1 MIRSKRTMT
10 HLNVN
15 VMTSKELA
23 LGQYDKG
30 KNIIFY
36 ATDFHIEAIR
46 KFLMLSYDE
55 ANLFSRM
62 ICHAYDE
69 QCISNIQA
77 AEKDRAGS
85 CSKMRYKKLAIKTDT

>member
-1 MIRSKRTMT
+1 
-10 HLNVN
+10 
-15 VMTSKELA
+15 MTSKELA

-30 KNIIFY
+30 RNIIFY
-36 ATDFHIEAIR
+36 ATDFHIEAMR

-62 ICHAYDE
+62 ICQTYDK

-77 AEKDRAGS
+77 EENDPAGS
-85 CSKMRYKKLAIKTDT
+85 CLKMRYKNLAFKTDT